1 MLLKPNH
8 TILFQGDSITDAGR
22 TRDFGDEPIP
32 ANSPQ
37 ALGHGYASRVAA
49 SLLANFPTLDLQIHN
64 RGVSGD
70 RVTNMRDRWQEDCLD
85 LQPDIISILIGVN
98 DTWHGVAKG
107 TPDNG
112 VDLPEFD
119 QVLRALVTDTME
131 RLPASLIV
139 LCEPFTTEA
148 GAVLEMNFHPD
159 IDDRRAIVEQI
170 ADDFDLPI
178 VPFQGMF
185 DDLCEQA
192 PAAHWAA
199 DGVHPTMAGHEM
211 MARTWLQSLG
221 LNPSA

>member
-1 MLLKPNH
+1 
-8 TILFQGDSITDAGR
+8 
-22 TRDFGDEPIP
+22 
-32 ANSPQ
+32 
-37 ALGHGYASRVAA
+37 
-49 SLLANFPTLDLQIHN
+49 
-64 RGVSGD
+64 
-70 RVTNMRDRWQEDCLD
+70 
-85 LQPDIISILIGVN
+85 
-98 DTWHGVAKG
+98 
-107 TPDNG
+107 
-112 VDLPEFD
+112 
-119 QVLRALVTDTME
+119 VLRALVTDTME

-159 IDDRRAIVEQI
+159 IDDRRAIVQQI

-178 VPFQGMF
+178 VPFQSMF

-192 PAAHWAA
+192 PAAHWAG